1 MTEIKELGETTST
14 GGTPPVPDGDTVVRV
29 VEPLLPQRIRR
40 PSDLL
45 RFLATLLVL
54 VAVILLALVAKKTLN
69 GLEGDVTD
77 GTNRAPFLL
86 SGLAGVL
93 SASAMLGVPVAFAI
107 ERVFHRDGLRV
118 AEGLF
123 AAIAAMVLSYVLGE
137 WIVNAGPEDLRLLL
151 TGNREGVEPVDTLLT
166 PIIAYVTAVRISRRP
181 TWRAALWSAV
191 ALNAVA
197 LFAGFAATILGI
209 VVSILVGLAIGYATL
224 YGVGSPNTRP
234 PGSAVVSALR
244 KLGFAPVKAHRLDDD
259 HQSSRRYAVELRD
272 GTRLDVTVL
281 DRDRQ
286 VAGVLYRL
294 WRRIRLNS
302 ETRRKAIRSLRAELE
317 REALMAYAAQAAG
330 ASTPRLLGT
339 SEIGSEAA
347 LLAYEHTPTRALDDI
362 PDDEIDDNLLAQIWE
377 QVLLLQVQRLAHR
390 RLTGDSIH
398 VDAEGR
404 VVLMDARSGEIAAGD
419 LLLRLDIAQLLT
431 YLSLR
436 VGARRAVEAAAAGA
450 GPGVLADALPLLQ
463 RIALTRETR
472 NALSKN
478 RELLTEI
485 RERIVELR
493 PRAEADEVRLE
504 RFRPRTLITIIA
516 TAFAA
521 YFLVYY
527 LTQIN
532 LNMITSAKWSWT
544 GVALVAAMLS
554 YVAAALMLK
563 GFVPE
568 KLPLGRTVLVQ
579 FAGSFVKLVAP
590 AAVSGVAINS
600 RYLQKRGI
608 PLGQAVASVGASQ
621 LIGLVIHITLLL
633 LFAYITGSNT
643 ASSFTPSRTLVVAL
657 LAVAVLVV
665 AVVSVPRLRR
675 MITSRLRSLFSG
687 VIPRLLDVLQS
698 PAKIA
703 EGFGGTLLL
712 TVFFVVCLDASVRAF
727 GGSLNIAAVA
737 IVFLAGNAIGS
748 AAPTPGGLGAV
759 EFSLSVGLTLSGLPA
774 EVATPAVL
782 LFRLLTFWLPV
793 LPGWASFTYLQRQ
806 GAL

>member
-1 MTEIKELGETTST
+1 MRSST
-14 GGTPPVPDGDTVVRV
+14 GDDSVVLV

-45 RFLATLLVL
+45 RFLATLMGLA
-54 VAVILLALVAKKTLN
+54 AVVLLALVAQKTLN
-69 GLEGDVTD
+69 GLESDVID
-77 GTNRAPFLL
+77 GTRRAPFLL
-86 SGLAGVL
+86 SGLVGVL
-93 SASAMLGVPVAFAI
+93 SGAAMLGVPAAYAI
-107 ERVFHRDGLRV
+107 ERVLHRDGLRV

-123 AAIAAMVLSYVLGE
+123 AAITGMVLSFALGE
-137 WIVNAGPEDLRLLL
+137 WLLTAGPDDLRILL
-151 TGNREGVEPVDTLLT
+151 TGDRTGVEPLNTLLT
-166 PIIAYVTAVRISRRP
+166 SVIAYVTAVRISRRP

-191 ALNAVA
+191 ALNAIA
-197 LFAGFAATILGI
+197 LFAATAATILGI
-209 VVSILVGLAIGYATL
+209 VVSILVGLAVGYATL

-234 PGSAVVSALR
+234 PGSAVVAAVA
-244 KLGFAPVKAHRLDDD
+244 KLGFAPVRARRLDDD
-259 HQSSRRYAVELRD
+259 HQSSRRYAVGLKD
-272 GTRLDVTVL
+272 GSRLDVTVL

-286 VAGVLYRL
+286 VAGLLYRL

-302 ETRRKAIRSLRAELE
+302 ETRRRAIRSLRAELE

-330 ASTPRLLGT
+330 ASTPRLVGT
-339 SEIGSEAA
+339 SEIGTEAA

-362 PDDEIDDNLLAQIWE
+362 PDEEIDDNLLAQIWE

-398 VDAEGR
+398 VDGEGR
-404 VVLMDARSGEIAAGD
+404 VILMDARSGEIAAGD

-436 VGARRAVEAAAAGA
+436 VGAERAVRAAASVA
-450 GPGVLADALPLLQ
+450 GPNTLAGALPLLQ

-472 NALSKN
+472 AALSKDK
-478 RELLTEI
+478 ELLTAI
-485 RERIVELR
+485 REQIVELE
-493 PRAEADEVRLE
+493 PKVEVEEVRLE

-516 TAFAA
+516 SAFAA

-527 LTQIN
+527 ITQIN
-532 LNMITSAKWSWT
+532 LNMISSAKWSWT
-544 GVALVAAMLS
+544 GVALVASALS
-554 YVAAALMLK
+554 YVAAALMLR

-590 AAVSGVAINS
+590 AAVSGVAINT

-608 PLGQAVASVGASQ
+608 PPGQAVASVGASQ
-621 LIGLVIHITLLL
+621 LIGLGFHITLLL
-633 LFAYITGSNT
+633 LFAYITGSSAAT
-643 ASSFTPSRTLVVAL
+643 SFTPSRTLVFIV
-657 LAVAVLVV
+657 LAVAVLMLV
-665 AVVSVPRLRR
+665 AVSIPRLRR
-675 MITSRLRSLFSG
+675 MITARIRSLFSG

-698 PAKIA
+698 PRKII
-703 EGFGGTLLL
+703 EGFSGTLLL
-712 TVFFVVCLDASVRAF
+712 TIFFVACLDASVRAF
-727 GGSLNIAAVA
+727 GGSLSFAAVA

-759 EFSLSVGLTLSGLPA
+759 EVSLTAGLTLSGLSP
-774 EVATPAVL
+774 EIATSAVL

-793 LPGWASFTYLQRQ
+793 LPGWASFAYLQRNE
-806 GAL
+806 AL